1 MTRGA
6 PMHWN
11 TAVTR
16 LLGIRYPLLAG
27 GLMWLADARYV
38 AAVVRAGAMGFLTAR
53 SFTPLDCLQA
63 ELAHCTALCEGQ
75 PFGVNLT
82 WSRRGDANDDVP
94 AQLEMALA
102 AGVRHFEVVGPVPAE
117 AIARLHARGALVVHK
132 SARVA
137 HALKAQ
143 AAGADVLALV
153 GPEAG
158 GHPGPNELSSFLLAT
173 TALQQIERPL
183 VLGGGIGTGRQIAA
197 ALALGCDA
205 VLLGTRLLV
214 CDEIGAHAAYKAR
227 LLDAGTDDSVMTL
240 RSTGHPWRVL
250 HNATAREVLRL
261 EAQGLS
267 DYPAFGALARGTTG
281 RDGAYRGGDTDAG
294 LLSLG
299 PAVAFADRR
308 ESVAALI
315 ERLMNEAAARLAHAA
330 QTTPMAQLTPTDP
343 MTCTPSP

>member
-1 MTRGA
+1 
-6 PMHWN
+6 MHWN

-38 AAVVRAGAMGFLTAR
+38 AAVVRAGAMGFITAR
-53 SFTPLDCLQA
+53 SFTPLARFEA
-63 ELAHCTALCEGQ
+63 ELARCAALCEGR

-82 WSRRGDANDDVP
+82 WSRRGEANDEVP
-94 AQLEMALA
+94 LQMAAALD
-102 AGVRHFEVVGPVPAE
+102 AGVRHFEVVGPVPPE
-117 AIARLHARGALVVHK
+117 AIAQLHARGALVVHK
-132 SARVA
+132 SGRIA

-143 AAGADVLALV
+143 AAGADVLVLV

-158 GHPGPNELSSFLLAT
+158 GHPGPNELSSQLLAAM
-173 TALQQIERPL
+173 ALEQVERPL

-197 ALALGCDA
+197 ALALGCEA
-205 VLLGTRLLV
+205 VLIGTRLLV
-214 CDEIGAHAAYKAR
+214 CDEISAHAAYKER
-227 LLDAGTDDSVMTL
+227 LIASGTDDSVMTL

-281 RDGAYRGGDTDAG
+281 RDGAYRDGDTDAG

-315 ERLMNEAAARLAHAA
+315 ERLMNQAAAQLARAA
-330 QTTPMAQLTPTDP
+330 DMTPRQAA
-343 MTCTPSP
+343 